1 MDPLNLILLIIVVF
15 IGLRLR
21 AVLGWR
27 DDDEASGTRRDAY
40 RLNRDAFEN
49 TTDGKA
55 PKEVPKQP
63 PQDGTPSHNPSED
76 AGLQEA
82 AEEPLQE
89 TFEDAPQPV
98 ASEPVAGE
106 TGRGLA
112 YLRDVMPDL
121 DEAEF
126 LHGAGRAYE
135 MILTAFADG
144 DLSSVRDFLGADV
157 AAGFDAAIEARNAEG
172 AQLVTRVLRL
182 DRPVLDDAR
191 LDDDL
196 VTLDVRFRA
205 ELISFTRPQGAEIDE
220 DNLPAPATA
229 HDVWSFARPRMAD
242 DPNWVLVATQSA

>member
-27 DDDEASGTRRDAY
+27 DDDETPGSRRDAY
-40 RLNRDAFEN
+40 RLNRDAFEKSADPRAAQADAADK
-49 TTDGKA
+49 TDDIRGDIKGDISDEGPDTQRA
-55 PKEVPKQP
+55 AEV
-63 PQDGTPSHNPSED
+63 G
-76 AGLQEA
+76 A
-82 AEEPLQE
+82 AEEAE
-89 TFEDAPQPV
+89 AGAPYP
-98 ASEPVAGE
+98 ASGE

-121 DEAEF
+121 DEAAF
-126 LHGAGRAYE
+126 LQGAERAYD

-144 DLSSVRDFLGADV
+144 DLTAVRDFLGADV
-157 AAGFDAAIEARNAEG
+157 AAGFDAAIEARNADG
-172 AQLVTRVLRL
+172 AQLVTRILRL

-229 HDVWSFARPRMAD
+229 HDVWSFARARNAS